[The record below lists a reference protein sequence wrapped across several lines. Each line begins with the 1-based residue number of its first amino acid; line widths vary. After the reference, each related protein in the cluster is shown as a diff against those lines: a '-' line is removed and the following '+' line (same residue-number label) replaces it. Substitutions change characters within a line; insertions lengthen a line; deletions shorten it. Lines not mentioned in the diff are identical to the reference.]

1 MNDMM
6 ESIATPVELHVI
18 ILTKV
23 THADRDEQELI
34 SVTQTVWKLSH
45 INSITHQGSESQNK
59 EKNLYLKKGKGKRK
73 K

>member
-1 MNDMM
+1 M
-6 ESIATPVELHVI
+6 ESIATLVELHVI

-34 SVTQTVWKLSH
+34 SLTQIVWKLSH